1 MNSINNLNGSS
12 PLSSRLESYAA
23 TRRAVPADGSVTAP
37 QSADRADRVELSAQA
52 RALASVPTPVR
63 ENLVN
68 RIRQEI
74 ENGTYDIDSKLDR
87 AVTELAKDLGPIND
101 LYA

>member
-12 PLSSRLESYAA
+12 PLSSRLESYAPS
-23 TRRAVPADGSVTAP
+23 RRPVPSEGTTQSTAG
-37 QSADRADRVELSAQA
+37 ADRADRVELSQA
-52 RALASVPTPVR
+52 ARSLASSPTPIR
-63 ENLVN
+63 ESLVN
-68 RIRQEI
+68 RIRQQI
-74 ENGTYDIDSKLDR
+74 EDGTYDIDSKLDK